1 AGRVPRPAANAAR
14 IPLLHL
20 FSRLGA
26 LRRALV
32 VILCSHRRGRRGNRV
47 GGRKYTVTMRNQG
60 CRPIRAGVAGRGM
73 KQMIAVLRGL
83 SAATAMQAGAQVQRG
98 TMMADATPALMTA
111 KERLS
116 DKASDNQRVNDCNV
130 PPEKRGPVK
139 RPTECTQ
146 K

>member
-1 AGRVPRPAANAAR
+1 
-14 IPLLHL
+14 
-20 FSRLGA
+20 
-26 LRRALV
+26 
-32 VILCSHRRGRRGNRV
+32 
-47 GGRKYTVTMRNQG
+47 
-60 CRPIRAGVAGRGM
+60 M
-73 KQMIAVLRGL
+73 KQMFAVLGVWI
-83 SAATAMQAGAQVQRG
+83 AASAMQAGAQVQRG
-98 TMMADATPALMTA
+98 TMMADATPAPMTA